1 MNLGE
6 ALNQAGREIGG
17 VDAMALMCH
26 CLKQN
31 RAFVLAHQDDPLG
44 ERDSFGF
51 ELMVSSRK
59 LGTPVA
65 YLTGKR
71 EFYGRE
77 FIVTP
82 DVLIPR
88 PETEVLVEQVLTRLS
103 EASAAKPASI
113 LDLGTGSG
121 AIAVTLSMEC
131 PSAEIVAVDSSPA
144 ALRIASQNARQYFKE
159 GAELFSISFRKKV
172 RDVDRSLS
180 PPHAPIEFLESNWY
194 SALAGKK
201 FDLIVANPPY
211 VAADDPHLSQGDL
224 RFEPQMALT
233 DASRDGLSS
242 IRAIIEGAPE
252 HLNRGGWILFEH
264 GYDQAEACRELL
276 LQRGFE
282 GLVSIADL
290 AGIAR
295 VAGGIWQ
302 RKSAE

>member
-6 ALNQAGREIGG
+6 ALKQAERTIGS

-26 CLKQN
+26 SLKKN
-31 RAFVLAHQDDPLG
+31 RAFVLAHHDDPMDQHDLM
-44 ERDSFGF
+44 RF

-59 LGTPVA
+59 LGMPVA

-71 EFYGRE
+71 EFYSRD
-77 FIVTP
+77 FTVTP

-88 PETEVLVEQVLTRLS
+88 PETEALVDQALARLS
-103 EASAAKPASI
+103 EASATKPAWI

-121 AIAVTLSMEC
+121 AIAITLDLQARAHVTAADRSE
-131 PSAEIVAVDSSPA
+131 A
-144 ALRIASQNARQYFKE
+144 ALSVARGNAARLGAS
-159 GAELFSISFRKKV
+159 
-172 RDVDRSLS
+172 VDF
-180 PPHAPIEFLESNWY
+180 IQSNWY
-194 SALAGKK
+194 AALAGKK
-201 FDLIVANPPY
+201 FDLIVSNPPY

-224 RFEPQMALT
+224 RFEPQMALA
-233 DASRDGLSS
+233 DASHDGLSS
-242 IRAIIEGAPE
+242 IRAIIEGAPG
-252 HLNRGGWILFEH
+252 HLNPGGWLLFEH

-282 GLVSIADL
+282 GLVSVPDL

-302 RKSAE
+302 RGPERKE

>member
-6 ALNQAGREIGG
+6 ALKQAEREIGS

-26 CLKQN
+26 SLKRN
-31 RAFVLAHQDDPLG
+31 RAFVIAHCDDSMD
-44 ERDSFGF
+44 ERDLMGL

-65 YLTGKR
+65 YLIGKR
-71 EFYGRE
+71 EFYSRE
-77 FIVTP
+77 FVVTP

-88 PETEVLVEQVLTRLS
+88 PETEVLVDQALARLS
-103 EASAAKPASI
+103 EASAPEPAWI

-121 AIAVTLSMEC
+121 AIAITLALEARAQVTATDRSE
-131 PSAEIVAVDSSPA
+131 A
-144 ALRIASQNARQYFKE
+144 ALSVARGNAARLGAS
-159 GAELFSISFRKKV
+159 
-172 RDVDRSLS
+172 VDF
-180 PPHAPIEFLESNWY
+180 IQSNWY
-194 SALAGKK
+194 SALAGER

-211 VAADDPHLSQGDL
+211 VAAGDPHLSQGDL
-224 RFEPQMALT
+224 RFEPQTALA
-233 DASRDGLSS
+233 DGSHDGLSS
-242 IRAIIEGAPE
+242 IRAIIEGAPA
-252 HLNRGGWILFEH
+252 HLNPGGWLLFEH

-282 GLVSIADL
+282 GIVSVPDL

-302 RKSAE
+302 RNPESPE

>member
-6 ALNQAGREIGG
+6 ALRQAERKIGS
-17 VDAMALMCH
+17 VDAMSLMCH
-26 CLKQN
+26 SLKRN
-31 RAFVLAHQDDPLG
+31 RAFVLAHYDDPMD
-44 ERDSFGF
+44 ERDLMHF

-71 EFYGRE
+71 EFYGRD
-77 FIVTP
+77 FTVTP

-88 PETEVLVEQVLTRLS
+88 PETEVLVDQALVKLS
-103 EASAAKPASI
+103 EASAPKPARI

-121 AIAVTLSMEC
+121 AIAITLALQARAPVTAADRSE
-131 PSAEIVAVDSSPA
+131 A
-144 ALRIASQNARQYFKE
+144 ALSVARGNAARLGAS
-159 GAELFSISFRKKV
+159 
-172 RDVDRSLS
+172 VDFIQSD
-180 PPHAPIEFLESNWY
+180 WY
-194 SALAGKK
+194 AALAGNK

-211 VAADDPHLSQGDL
+211 VAASDPHLSQGDL

-233 DASRDGLSS
+233 DASHDGLRS
-242 IRAIIEGAPE
+242 IRAIIEGAPG
-252 HLNRGGWILFEH
+252 HLNPGGWLLFEH

-276 LQRGFE
+276 LKHGFE
-282 GLVSIADL
+282 GLVSVPDL

-302 RKSAE
+302 RKSPK

>member
-6 ALNQAGREIGG
+6 ALRQAERKIGS

-26 CLKQN
+26 SLKRN
-31 RAFVLAHQDDPLG
+31 RAFVLAHYDDPMD
-44 ERDSFGF
+44 ERDLMHF

-71 EFYGRE
+71 EFYGRD
-77 FIVTP
+77 FTVTP

-88 PETEVLVEQVLTRLS
+88 PETEVLVDQALVKLS
-103 EASAAKPASI
+103 EASAPKPARI

-121 AIAVTLSMEC
+121 AIAITLALQARAPVTAADRSE
-131 PSAEIVAVDSSPA
+131 A
-144 ALRIASQNARQYFKE
+144 ALSVARGNAARLGAS
-159 GAELFSISFRKKV
+159 
-172 RDVDRSLS
+172 VDFIR
-180 PPHAPIEFLESNWY
+180 SNWY
-194 SALAGKK
+194 AALAGKK
-201 FDLIVANPPY
+201 FDLIASNPPY
-211 VAADDPHLSQGDL
+211 VATGDPHLSQGDL

-233 DASRDGLSS
+233 DASHDGLCS
-242 IRAIIEGAPE
+242 IRAIIEGAPG
-252 HLNRGGWILFEH
+252 HLNPGGWLLFEH

-276 LQRGFE
+276 LKHGFE
-282 GLVSIADL
+282 GLVSVPDL

-302 RKSAE
+302 RKSPK